1 MEIFSEPNKK
11 NNLSLA
17 LGYFDGVHLGHK
29 AVIKS
34 AVEYARKHGTKSAV
48 ITFKDHP
55 CCYFYGVCP
64 KYILSREERRKQ
76 IEKIGIDYLYE
87 LDFSKISTLSA
98 QDYLENILI
107 KNFSPISISTGFNH
121 YFGAQK
127 SGSTEFLTQMSN
139 KYNYIYF
146 KIDEKKLNGETISST
161 AIRNLLADGNIAK
174 ANLMLGYNFSIEGT
188 VIKGQQLGRKI
199 EFRTANITYPPE
211 LITVPFGA
219 YSVKVILQ
227 GQVYN
232 GVTNIGIRPT
242 VSTSNQC
249 SVETH
254 IIDFNKDIYGEKIRV
269 EFINMLRPE
278 KKFNSLDELKKQ
290 IKYDISSTLFD

>member
-199 EFRTANITYPPE
+199 GFRTANITYPPE

-242 VSTSNQC
+242 VSTSNRC

>member
-1 MEIFSEPNKK
+1 MKFIIKK
-11 NNLSLA
+11 
-17 LGYFDGVHLGHK
+17 D
-29 AVIKS
+29 
-34 AVEYARKHGTKSAV
+34 
-48 ITFKDHP
+48 
-55 CCYFYGVCP
+55 
-64 KYILSREERRKQ
+64 
-76 IEKIGIDYLYE
+76 
-87 LDFSKISTLSA
+87 
-98 QDYLENILI
+98 ILI
-107 KNFSPISISTGFNH
+107 KALSDTGKVFSMGKVAVPILNNFKFTVEKDFIEILASNGDTTILNKLDVFDDDGNEVVSVESNG
-121 YFGAQK
+121 
-127 SGSTEFLTQMSN
+127 EFLISFRITE
-139 KYNYIYF
+139 IV
-146 KIDEKKLNGETISST
+146 KKLNGETISST

-199 EFRTANITYPPE
+199 GFRTANITYPPE

-242 VSTSNQC
+242 VSTSNRC

>member
-174 ANLMLGYNFSIEGT
+174 ANLMLGHNFSIEGT

-199 EFRTANITYPPE
+199 GFRTANITYPPE

-242 VSTSNQC
+242 VSTSNRC